1 MDKLDKLKDI
11 IADTFINKH
20 FIINNNKLIFKYHYS
35 NEFPDHWTGMAI
47 SEYGLQYGNHY
58 TKIRKELRKHTYTI
72 LGNDTDLDPFI
83 NKVYSTIVDKLI
95 EKYFPDYLEV

>member
-20 FIINNNKLIFKYHYS
+20 FFIKNDRLIFKYYYS
-35 NEFPDHWTGMAI
+35 NEFPDHWTGMLI
-47 SEYGLQYGNHY
+47 CDYRLLYGSYY
-58 TKIRKELRKHTYTI
+58 TEIRGVLRKHTYTI

-83 NKVYSTIVDKLI
+83 NKVYSTIVDKLL
-95 EKYFPDYLEV
+95 EKYFPDHLEV